1 MNRPEIL
8 LREITE
14 ITEQYKEEVPS
25 GRRAWP
31 KAIRGRVAELR
42 TLGIGPKKIAAVTGL
57 PYSTVFMWGRSA
69 GKFSELKALA
79 ARVPQSLTV
88 KSANLTAIVVSVKG
102 VRIEG
107 LSFEQTIALMEKIR

>member
-1 MNRPEIL
+1 MNRSEIL

-14 ITEQYKEEVPS
+14 ITKQYKVEVPS

-42 TLGIGPKKIAAVTGL
+42 SIGIGPKKIAAASGL
-57 PYSTVFMWGRSA
+57 PYSTVFMWGRAAGRFHQMKTLSA
-69 GKFSELKALA
+69 PMSQALA
-79 ARVPQSLTV
+79 V

-107 LSFEQTIALMEKIR
+107 LSFEQTMELMEKLR